1 LKIDTQP
8 REDHQVTLTVEVEA
22 QRMEG
27 AKHRAARKI
36 SERTKI
42 PGFRPGKVPYDV
54 VLRFVG
60 QERIDNEAVD
70 MLLEEVYPE
79 ALEQAKVDPSGPGS
93 LEKVESID
101 PPKFILTVPLM
112 PTVDLGAYRS
122 VRLPYE
128 WKEPGE
134 DKVEEAIEEL
144 RRMYSK
150 TESVERPIQAGDFV
164 LIDLKGIKKKSTEEQ
179 ETIIDRPGYPVFIR
193 TEAKADEW
201 PYPGFSGELVG
212 LNAGENK
219 TLAHAFE
226 QDHKD
231 ESLRGETIQFEIN
244 IKLVRGAILPEL
256 NDEFAKM
263 AGPFE
268 NLSALREAVRANLAV
283 QSKTEYDDAYFVELT
298 DKIIAGAAIKYP
310 PQVIDHE
317 VEHVLEDLKARLAE
331 QGLDMEAYL
340 KSREMD
346 REKFISEEARP
357 AAVHRLERALI
368 MDEVTRNEKIEV
380 NEETLNAAFQQTWG
394 EFRSSDE
401 FRRTMRG
408 KTNPPK
414 RLVDAVAMESANRAL
429 TQQTLTRLKEIA
441 TGQVSEETS
450 AEQPEKVARKK
461 SGTSVKSGAKT
472 KKSVS
477 KTTLNKAST
486 KKPAAAPRQVKKTTK
501 SGKS

>member
-1 LKIDTQP
+1 MKIETQP
-8 REDHQVTLTVEVEA
+8 RDDHQVTLTVEVEA

-42 PGFRPGKVPYDV
+42 PGFRPGKVPYEV
-54 VLRFVG
+54 VLRYVG
-60 QERIDNEAVD
+60 QERVTNEAVD
-70 MLLEEVYPE
+70 LLLEEVYPE
-79 ALEQAKVDPSGPGS
+79 ALQQAKVDPSGPGS
-93 LEKVESID
+93 LEKIESVD

-112 PTVDLGAYRS
+112 PSVDLGAYRS

-128 WKEPGE
+128 WKEPGDE
-134 DKVEEAIEEL
+134 KVDEAIEEL

-150 TESVERPIQAGDFV
+150 TESVDRPIQAGDFV
-164 LIDLKGIKKKSTEEQ
+164 LIDLKGIKKKSAEEQ
-179 ETIIDRPGYPVFIR
+179 ETVIDRPGYPVFVR

-201 PYPGFSGELVG
+201 PYPGFSAELVG
-212 LNAGENK
+212 LNAGNTKSLSHEFDPE
-219 TLAHAFE
+219 L
-226 QDHKD
+226 KD
-231 ESLRGETIQFEIN
+231 ESLRGETIQFEVN
-244 IKLVRGAILPEL
+244 IKMVRGAILPEL

-268 NLSALREAVRANLAV
+268 NLSALREAVRANLSM
-283 QSKTEYDDAYFVELT
+283 QSKAEYDDAYFVQLT
-298 DKIIAGAAIKYP
+298 DKIIAGATIKYP

-317 VEHVLEDLKARLAE
+317 VEHVMEDLKARLAE

-346 REKFISEEARP
+346 REKFIAEEGRP

-368 MDEVTRNEKIEV
+368 LDEVTRNEKIEV
-380 NEETLNAAFQQTWG
+380 NEATLNAVFQQTWG

-408 KTNPPK
+408 KSNPPK

-441 TGQVSEETS
+441 TGQVSEPAS
-450 AEQPEKVARKK
+450 PEQPEKAAGKK
-461 SGTSVKSGAKT
+461 SEASPKTGAKT
-472 KKSVS
+472 KKSAS
-477 KTTLNKAST
+477 KTALKKAPG
-486 KKPAAAPRQVKKTTK
+486 KKPAAASHPEKKTSK
-501 SGKS
+501 GGKS

>member
-1 LKIDTQP
+1 MKIESQP
-8 REDHQVTLTVEVEA
+8 RDDHQVTLTVEVEP

-42 PGFRPGKVPYDV
+42 PGFRPGKVPYEV
-54 VLRFVG
+54 VLRYVG

-70 MLLEEVYPE
+70 LLLEEVYPE

-93 LEKVESID
+93 LEKIESIT

-112 PTVDLGAYRS
+112 PTVDLGPYRS
-122 VRLPYE
+122 VRMPYE

-134 DKVEEAIEEL
+134 DKVDEAIEEL

-150 TESVERPIQAGDFV
+150 TESVDRPIQAGDFV
-164 LIDLKGIKKKSTEEQ
+164 LIDLKGIKKESAKDQ
-179 ETIIDRPGYPVFIR
+179 ETIIDRPGYPVFVR

-201 PYPGFSGELVG
+201 PYPGFSAELIG

-219 TLAHAFE
+219 TTSHAFE
-226 QDHKD
+226 KDHKD
-231 ESLRGETIQFEIN
+231 ESLRGETIQFDARV
-244 IKLVRGAILPEL
+244 KMVRGAILPEL

-268 NLSALREAVRANLAV
+268 NLSALRDAVRANLAM
-283 QSKTEYDDAYFVELT
+283 QSKAEYDDAYFVQLT
-298 DKIIAGAAIKYP
+298 DKIIAGATIKYP

-317 VEHVLEDLKARLAE
+317 VEHVMEDLKARLAE
-331 QGLDMEAYL
+331 QGLDLEAYL

-346 REKFISEEARP
+346 REKFITEEARP

-368 MDEVTRNEKIEV
+368 MDEVTRSEKIEV
-380 NEETLNAAFQQTWG
+380 NEETLNAAFQHTWG

-408 KTNPPK
+408 KSNPPK

-441 TGQVSEETS
+441 TGEAGEP
-450 AEQPEKVARKK
+450 APLAQPDKAAGKK
-461 SGTSVKSGAKT
+461 SGAPAKT
-472 KKSVS
+472 GARTKKTALKKAPAKKSAAVS
-477 KTTLNKAST
+477 H
-486 KKPAAAPRQVKKTTK
+486 QVKKTTK
-501 SGKS
+501 GGKS